1 MSGERQVK
9 VLFDERTIAER
20 TEALAR
26 EIAAAK
32 PKDLLVVAILKGS
45 FMFAADLLRALHRV
59 GLEPQVEF
67 FHLSSYLSGT
77 VSSGTVKILRDIE
90 SSVRD
95 RDVLLVDDIL
105 ESGRTLAF
113 AKDLLA
119 ARGARRVLV
128 CTMLEKPGKR
138 AVEIGADFV
147 GFVCPDVFVVGY
159 GMDVAHSYRELP
171 FIGRVVTAQ
180 DAGRR
185 RHCGSRRACLKVA
198 FNPSSHLGDPSQGAA
213 RVQQLRA
220 ELAKGGLAGFIVPR
234 ADEHQNEY
242 VPANAERLQVADG
255 VCRLGR
261 ASPSC

>member
-9 VLFDERTIAER
+9 ILFDERTIAER

-26 EIAAAK
+26 EIAAAR

-67 FHLSSYLSGT
+67 FHLSSYMDGT

-95 RDVLLVDDIL
+95 RDVVLVDDIL

-113 AKDLLA
+113 AKDLLM

-138 AVEIGADFV
+138 VVDGCRPLLSRIAVHRPCRD
-147 GFVCPDVFVVGY
+147 
-159 GMDVAHSYRELP
+159 L
-171 FIGRVVTAQ
+171 
-180 DAGRR
+180 AGRHR
-185 RHCGSRRACLKVA
+185 RSYIGNCRACLRAV
-198 FNPSSHLGDPSQGAA
+198 FNRSSPWVILPTA
-213 RVQQLRA
+213 
-220 ELAKGGLAGFIVPR
+220 
-234 ADEHQNEY
+234 
-242 VPANAERLQVADG
+242 
-255 VCRLGR
+255 RLGSANCAPNWRRRGSQVSSFR
-261 ASPSC
+261 ARTSTRTNMCRPTPSGSDG